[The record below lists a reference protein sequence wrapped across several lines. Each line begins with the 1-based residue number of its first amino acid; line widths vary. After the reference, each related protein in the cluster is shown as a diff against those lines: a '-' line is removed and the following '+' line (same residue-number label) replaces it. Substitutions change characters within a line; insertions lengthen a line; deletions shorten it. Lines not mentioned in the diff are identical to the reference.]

1 MKKTA
6 SVFLALLLLG
16 ALFALPVSAAEE
28 SAAAAS
34 DPTVWQNGLFAL
46 WFRTL
51 GGTQQLLTYALGNLL
66 IVAAAYLLG
75 SLNFAIIVSKKLY
88 GKDIRK
94 YGSHNAGMTNMFR
107 TFGKKAGLL
116 TLAGDAG
123 KALVSVLLGR
133 LLLGE
138 DGAYLAGLFCILGHI
153 APAYYRFK
161 GGKGVV
167 VTAVTVAIIDPVI
180 FAVLVVVFALVFLI
194 WRYVSLASV
203 IAAFVYPGAVF
214 ISAQIRSGGQ
224 GMPYMTAM
232 LFSAFV
238 ALLILF
244 LHRENIKRIFE
255 RTESKCISARKSRFP
270 TTASRRTNRRP
281 ARTSRAA
288 ARRKNDGRAGAIRA
302 RRAEP
307 ASRLKRTAA
316 QRRRGNAL
324 EGRKNAYAAG

>member
-1 MKKTA
+1 M
-6 SVFLALLLLG
+6 VPIVLFLFREEPHNGLRRRCLLG

-138 DGAYLAGLFCILGHI
+138 DGA
-153 APAYYRFK
+153 
-161 GGKGVV
+161 
-167 VTAVTVAIIDPVI
+167 
-180 FAVLVVVFALVFLI
+180 
-194 WRYVSLASV
+194 
-203 IAAFVYPGAVF
+203 VYHAQYVF
-214 ISAQIRSGGQ
+214 I
-224 GMPYMTAM
+224 
-232 LFSAFV
+232 F
-238 ALLILF
+238 
-244 LHRENIKRIFE
+244 
-255 RTESKCISARKSRFP
+255 RKE
-270 TTASRRTNRRP
+270 AS
-281 ARTSRAA
+281 
-288 ARRKNDGRAGAIRA
+288 
-302 RRAEP
+302 
-307 ASRLKRTAA
+307 
-316 QRRRGNAL
+316 
-324 EGRKNAYAAG
+324 

>member
-16 ALFALPVSAAEE
+16 ALFAPPVSAAEE

-107 TFGKKAGLL
+107 TFGKKAGFL

-180 FAVLVVVFALVFLI
+180 FAVLVAVFALVFLI

-255 RTESKCISARKSRFP
+255 RTESKVYFRKKKP
-270 TTASRRTNRRP
+270 LPDDGEQTDEPP
-281 ARTSRAA
+281 ARPHV
-288 ARRKNDGRAGAIRA
+288 KGRG
-302 RRAEP
+302 
-307 ASRLKRTAA
+307 K
-316 QRRRGNAL
+316 
-324 EGRKNAYAAG
+324 KKK

>member
-1 MKKTA
+1 MQKNPA
-6 SVFLALLLLG
+6 HDLSVIGQRNPYGNDRSGIDIAVAAHSGNRVSGQNLRLHRRLVLFQKRLVGVQIRIARHSDGIIYVIFIYNADIIFFIGGQLGDIRKELLSR
-16 ALFALPVSAAEE
+16 AAAE
-28 SAAAAS
+28 
-34 DPTVWQNGLFAL
+34 D
-46 WFRTL
+46 R
-51 GGTQQLLTYALGNLL
+51 
-66 IVAAAYLLG
+66 VAAAYLLG

-94 YGSHNAGMTNMFR
+94 YGSHNAGVTNMFR
-107 TFGKKAGLL
+107 TFGKKAGFL

-255 RTESKCISARKSRFP
+255 RTESKVYFRKKKP
-270 TTASRRTNRRP
+270 LPDNGEQTDEQP
-281 ARTSRAA
+281 ARPHV
-288 ARRKNDGRAGAIRA
+288 KGRG
-302 RRAEP
+302 
-307 ASRLKRTAA
+307 K
-316 QRRRGNAL
+316 
-324 EGRKNAYAAG
+324 KKK

>member
-1 MKKTA
+1 MVPHA
-6 SVFLALLLLG
+6 
-16 ALFALPVSAAEE
+16 
-28 SAAAAS
+28 
-34 DPTVWQNGLFAL
+34 
-46 WFRTL
+46 

-203 IAAFVYPGAVF
+203 IAGV
-214 ISAQIRSGGQ
+214 RLSGRGVHQ
-224 GMPYMTAM
+224 
-232 LFSAFV
+232 
-238 ALLILF
+238 
-244 LHRENIKRIFE
+244 
-255 RTESKCISARKSRFP
+255 
-270 TTASRRTNRRP
+270 
-281 ARTSRAA
+281 RADSQ
-288 ARRKNDGRAGAIRA
+288 RRAGDAVYDGDAFFRL
-302 RRAEP
+302 RRAVDFVP
-307 ASRLKRTAA
+307 SP
-316 QRRRGNAL
+316 
-324 EGRKNAYAAG
+324 

>member
-107 TFGKKAGLL
+107 TFGKKAGFL
-116 TLAGDAG
+116 TLAGDAD

-167 VTAVTVAIIDPVI
+167 VTAVTP
-180 FAVLVVVFALVFLI
+180 
-194 WRYVSLASV
+194 S
-203 IAAFVYPGAVF
+203 
-214 ISAQIRSGGQ
+214 RSS
-224 GMPYMTAM
+224 TR
-232 LFSAFV
+232 S
-238 ALLILF
+238 
-244 LHRENIKRIFE
+244 
-255 RTESKCISARKSRFP
+255 SSRCWSSC
-270 TTASRRTNRRP
+270 SR
-281 ARTSRAA
+281 SC
-288 ARRKNDGRAGAIRA
+288 
-302 RRAEP
+302 
-307 ASRLKRTAA
+307 S
-316 QRRRGNAL
+316 
-324 EGRKNAYAAG
+324 

>member
-16 ALFALPVSAAEE
+16 ALFALPVSVAEE

-180 FAVLVVVFALVFLI
+180 FAVLVVEF
-194 WRYVSLASV
+194 
-203 IAAFVYPGAVF
+203 
-214 ISAQIRSGGQ
+214 
-224 GMPYMTAM
+224 
-232 LFSAFV
+232 
-238 ALLILF
+238 
-244 LHRENIKRIFE
+244 
-255 RTESKCISARKSRFP
+255 
-270 TTASRRTNRRP
+270 
-281 ARTSRAA
+281 
-288 ARRKNDGRAGAIRA
+288 
-302 RRAEP
+302 
-307 ASRLKRTAA
+307 
-316 QRRRGNAL
+316 
-324 EGRKNAYAAG
+324 

>member
-107 TFGKKAGLL
+107 TFGKKAGFL

-153 APAYYRFK
+153 APAYRFK

-255 RTESKCISARKSRFP
+255 RTESKVYFRKKKP
-270 TTASRRTNRRP
+270 LPDDGEQTDEPP
-281 ARTSRAA
+281 ARPHV
-288 ARRKNDGRAGAIRA
+288 KGRG
-302 RRAEP
+302 
-307 ASRLKRTAA
+307 K
-316 QRRRGNAL
+316 
-324 EGRKNAYAAG
+324 KKK